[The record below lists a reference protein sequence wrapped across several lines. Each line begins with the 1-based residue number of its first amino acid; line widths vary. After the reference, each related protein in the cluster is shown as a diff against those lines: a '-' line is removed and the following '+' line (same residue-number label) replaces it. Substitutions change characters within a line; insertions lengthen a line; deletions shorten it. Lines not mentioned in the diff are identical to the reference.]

1 MIIDSLIKYKDVIEF
16 AMKNK
21 YSIKINYTDEIN
33 YENNDIVWKYPPYYI
48 KNFLTDKII
57 TEINNYFK
65 NFENMLIII
74 YFENNGF
81 VHKIPL
87 NLPKKIE

>member
-65 NFENMLIII
+65 NFEN
-74 YFENNGF
+74 NGF